1 MIPEQDKLFVVL
13 LPVLSGLK
21 NFHGNIKM
29 KPLAT
34 SWHHR
39 DKRSRHGSYLAIWAW
54 KALCPMKV
62 KHSKHSHKWREQYNE
77 LSWFIIDRRADN
89 MTKFNFNETSRDLSE
104 PWIIPFSPNV
114 SSPLSSIFMFAFKI
128 YLVLESNL
136 NPVWEWQLFR
146 AGELSS
152 ILPVSSGWCSESLKT
167 RWKVMK
173 TLSLWAEIS
182 LTCWVLKDYHNVIG
196 FCKWHMS
203 RQGDVDKWVV
213 FGELA
218 WRSFI
223 IQTTQRS
230 GLSRQL
236 GRMWS
241 V

>member
-1 MIPEQDKLFVVL
+1 
-13 LPVLSGLK
+13 
-21 NFHGNIKM
+21 
-29 KPLAT
+29 
-34 SWHHR
+34 
-39 DKRSRHGSYLAIWAW
+39 
-54 KALCPMKV
+54 
-62 KHSKHSHKWREQYNE
+62 
-77 LSWFIIDRRADN
+77 